1 MINTE
6 TNIINK
12 LHYAWPVNAQEDKHQ
27 SNDHLNILM
36 TFVIFAILS

>member
-1 MINTE
+1 MTNTE
-6 TNIINK
+6 TNITNV
-12 LHYAWPVNAQEDKHQ
+12 LHYAWPVNSQEDKHQ